1 MPRWWK
7 KAAKCGIVPDE
18 RAKTGEVRRIPRAVP
33 AGRGG
38 KYGERT
44 SDGVDNQKKQRWT
57 AVLLTVSKIIP
68 IGIIIGLIIF
78 CLLNRDRL
86 SVDSLLHYTPE
97 NLWLAALVLLAFY
110 AVKSL
115 SVFFPL
121 LVLYVGTGM
130 LFPAPLAVLV
140 NLIGL
145 TVSVSLPYGIGR
157 FAGRDLVDRL
167 QRRYKKIAR
176 LSEIQQDSEF
186 FFAFF
191 LRVIQCLPGDVVS
204 MVLGAS
210 GMTYW
215 KYLLGS
221 LLGMVPAMVATTI
234 AGTSI
239 SDPTSPVFLSMVG
252 IVVLLS
258 LGSVVLW
265 RIVLRK
271 KRAAGKR

>member
-1 MPRWWK
+1 M
-7 KAAKCGIVPDE
+7 
-18 RAKTGEVRRIPRAVP
+18 
-33 AGRGG
+33 
-38 KYGERT
+38 
-44 SDGVDNQKKQRWT
+44 DNQKKQRWT